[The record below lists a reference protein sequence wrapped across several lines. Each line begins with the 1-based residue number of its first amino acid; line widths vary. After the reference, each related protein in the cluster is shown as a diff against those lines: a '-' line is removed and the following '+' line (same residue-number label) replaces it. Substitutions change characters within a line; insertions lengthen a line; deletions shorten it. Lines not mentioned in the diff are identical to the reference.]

1 MRLILRFVAIVWMS
15 ALTACSGPTS
25 ELPTEVPTFTPVTPT
40 ETPPPTRTPIPT
52 ATPTP
57 TPPPTTA
64 SDPSQQAFVRFVHAA
79 GDLGTVDFYVDDS
92 KFFSFMEPGAFTDPN
107 GLVAGQYRIS
117 ARPNSRTSSDTVLA
131 ETTLVLPGQT
141 SALIVLSSREGSA
154 ALSIIREDLTPLT
167 GQRARVSLFNALENS
182 VSLNDGTTPILSDVA
197 PSAHSG
203 TATLE
208 AAALELNLREAGQI
222 VFTSRYSLRPRQ
234 HVVFIPYVP
243 PGGTQPRLLTVVS
256 SIPGLAR
263 LGVVNTIRDLVVDVV
278 LDGETFALGL
288 GNRQIVEPSD
298 IAAREYRLEVFAT
311 EVDRAVVEPV
321 LRTSTTLPPDE
332 LLYLI
337 LVGTPEAV
345 RAVTYTVNT
354 APTLE
359 NTGRLVFVNTLP
371 QFPRVQASANVIINA
386 LVPYGAVVRD
396 LTVPAGPLPL
406 TWTQAQAGAED
417 AGATLESAPDL
428 AIEAG
433 TETLYLF
440 TGESLSLP
448 LTIVTQVGEAPAVV
462 DAPSA
467 SPTAPTTAPTLYA
480 VNVLEGLDIE
490 FRVNDVPISAALRRR
505 TSSLPVL
512 IPTEEVVLTA
522 LRPDT
527 NQLLARRVANL
538 QPNTLN
544 VMTLL
549 QRSDLTY
556 ELGLFE
562 TAPIV
567 SSDPTV
573 RLLNLSED
581 NIPLGLATAINNGN
595 TFAFPEPNAAPDPE
609 TGVVNFRLSYPIGL
623 TRLAREIGSRAT
635 SALIPMRFGANA
647 YDIYVVDDLDGSIS
661 NIIPNV
667 LMEAGRHYD
676 VVAFKLPR
684 SQEVVAYVL
693 PLPQA
698 VSVYR
703 ARKLCI
709 MPASLSQR
717 QSSTCSG

>member
-1 MRLILRFVAIVWMS
+1 MKKTSLNEGAVDMRLILRFVVIAWMS
-15 ALTACSGPTS
+15 VLTACGSPTP

-52 ATPTP
+52 GTPTP

-64 SDPSQQAFVRFVHAA
+64 SDPSQQAFVRFVHTA

-92 KFFSFMEPGAFTDPN
+92 KFLSFMEPGSFTDPN
-107 GLVAGQYRIS
+107 GLVAGQYRVS
-117 ARPNSRTSSDTVLA
+117 ARPNSRTPSDIVLA
-131 ETTLVLPGQT
+131 ETTLVLPGQA
-141 SALIVLSSREGSA
+141 SVLIVLSSSSGTA
-154 ALSIIREDLTPLT
+154 TLSVIREDLTPLT
-167 GQRARVSLFNALENS
+167 GQQARVSLFNALSSS
-182 VSLNDGTTPILSDVA
+182 VSLNNSTTPLASDVA
-197 PSAHSG
+197 PSTHSEV
-203 TATLE
+203 TTIE

-222 VFTSRYSLRPRQ
+222 IFTSRYSLRPRQ
-234 HVVFIPYVP
+234 HVVFIPYLP
-243 PGGTQPRLLTVVS
+243 AGGTQPRLLTVTS
-256 SIPGLAR
+256 SIPGLAK
-263 LGVVNTIRDLVVDVV
+263 LGIVNTIRDLVVDVV

-359 NTGRLVFVNTLP
+359 NTGRLVFINTLP
-371 QFPRVQASANVIINA
+371 QFPRVQARANVIVDA
-386 LVPYGAVVRD
+386 PVPYGAVVRD

-406 TWTQAQAGAED
+406 AWTQAQAGAD
-417 AGATLESAPDL
+417 AGATLENAPDL
-428 AIEAG
+428 FVEAG

-440 TGESLSLP
+440 TGESLSP
-448 LTIVTQVGEAPAVV
+448 PMTIVTQVGEEAAVV
-462 DAPSA
+462 ETPNV
-467 SPTAPTTAPTLYA
+467 SPTPSMAPILYA

-505 TSSLPVL
+505 TASTPVL

-527 NQLLARRVANL
+527 NQLLARQIATL
-538 QPNTLN
+538 KPNTLN
-544 VMTLL
+544 VITLV
-549 QRSDLTY
+549 QFSDLTY
-556 ELGLFE
+556 ELNRFE
-562 TAPIV
+562 TAPV
-567 SSDPTV
+567 SSPNPTV

-581 NIPLGLATAINNGN
+581 NIPLGLAAVINNGS
-595 TFAFPEPNAAPDPE
+595 TFSFPEPNAAPDPE

-623 TRLAREIGSRAT
+623 TRLAREIGARST
-635 SALIPMRFGANA
+635 SELIPLRFGANA

-667 LMEAGRHYD
+667 SMEAGRHYD
-676 VVAFKLPR
+676 VIAFKLPR

-693 PLPQA
+693 LLPQTGLTHETKK
-698 VSVYR
+698 
-703 ARKLCI
+703 KL
-709 MPASLSQR
+709 
-717 QSSTCSG
+717 